1 MAKVTLEFDMFE
13 EAEELNDAIN
23 GRKWK
28 AVVWEIDQELRKEVK
43 YNEALPDEVHDA
55 YSNFRDR
62 IRQIVSEHGLE
73 LE

>member
-1 MAKVTLEFDMFE
+1 MAKVTIEFDMFE

-28 AVVWEIDQELRKEVK
+28 SVVWEIDQELRKEVK
-43 YNEALPDEVHDA
+43 YNENLPEEVHDA

-62 IRQIVSEHGLE
+62 IRQIVGEHGLE